1 MLDPILHGLMALA
14 QATAPAPQAAAPAKP
29 LTLQAQFDAA
39 NAAYSTKNC
48 VEALKLYDALERRTA
63 TSKNPLLT
71 GAIAVRSGICRVRTG
86 DSAGGAAAIR
96 RGLPALGA
104 KPDEFVADLGAAHLA
119 LGDAAYD
126 TFDYDTAATAY
137 KTALDMAKGIDRV
150 VPLLALARTL
160 SFDGDGRALAFAEEA
175 RKLAEAEPNIDKTTL
190 AAVQTRYARVLLNA
204 GRTADA
210 YTVLKDSLKKQGG
223 LDQRVN
229 LSEIAT
235 RADLAQAALLTGDR
249 ERARTYLAYTGAGR
263 LEKAPFAGA
272 RDMELPPCG
281 ATTGLKPG
289 DVAVVEFALGDDGIV
304 RNVAPIYTT
313 GNRAVALAFARAVS
327 DWSWQPSDATAI
339 PAFWRQSARVELRC
353 STAAERP
360 SITQPL
366 DDAFDAWLVSKGSP
380 PFAWADLPAAR
391 ALPLAQAEVRR
402 ARTAGDRFAE
412 LRALGWLFDSRLL
425 NAEESRPLVAE
436 AQSLAQATGAPV
448 AVATRFRISDAY
460 VAAKEYAQVVNGFRT
475 ILRRPEVAADP
486 LSAATVRMMLA
497 NSSNDVRGAERT
509 QLIDA
514 VLASPLPD
522 THPLKVAA
530 LLNRADMA
538 AQGGDTAAA
547 QAAFRR
553 TGLSSDQCALIAP
566 TPVVARS
573 GATSSRYPTEAFQMG
588 FEGWARVEFD
598 IAADGQTLTPR
609 TVAAYPPFVFGD
621 AAQKM
626 VAATRFRSSYRPDN
640 NTACTGNAQRF
651 MFQLPR

>member
-14 QATAPAPQAAAPAKP
+14 QAATPAPPAAAPPKP

-39 NAAYSTKNC
+39 NTAYSTRNC
-48 VEALKLYDALERRTA
+48 GEALKLYDALERRTT

-71 GAIAVRSGICRVRTG
+71 GAIAVRSGICRVRMG
-86 DSAGGAAAIR
+86 DREAGVAAIR
-96 RGLPALGA
+96 RGLPTLAA
-104 KPDEFVADLGAAHLA
+104 RPDEFGADLGSAHLA
-119 LGDAAYD
+119 LGDASYD
-126 TFDYDTAATAY
+126 AFDYDAAATSY
-137 KTALDMAKGIDRV
+137 KAALDLAKGLDRV
-150 VPLLALARTL
+150 IPLLALARTL
-160 SFDGDGRALAFAEEA
+160 SFDHDGHALAYAEEA
-175 RKLAEAEPNIDKTTL
+175 RKLTETEPNIDKATV
-190 AAVQTRYARVLLNA
+190 AAVQTRYARVLLNE

-229 LSEIAT
+229 LSEVAT
-235 RADLAQAALLTGDR
+235 RADLAQAALLNGDR

-272 RDMELPPCG
+272 RQMDLPACG
-281 ATTGLKPG
+281 GPAGLKPTE
-289 DVAVVEFALGDDGIV
+289 VAVIEFSLGDDGIV

-313 GNRAVALAFARAVS
+313 GNRAAALAFARAVG
-327 DWSWQPSDATAI
+327 DWSWQPEDATAI

-360 SITQPL
+360 SVTQPL
-366 DDAFDAWLVSKGSP
+366 DDAFDAWLTSKGSP
-380 PFAWADLPAAR
+380 ALAWEEQPAAR
-391 ALPLAQAEVRR
+391 ALPLARAEVQR
-402 ARTAGDRFAE
+402 ARAAGDRVAQ
-412 LRALGWLFDSRLL
+412 LRALGWMFNSQLV
-425 NAEESRPLVAE
+425 NAEEARPLVAE
-436 AQSLAQATGAPV
+436 ALTLAQATNAPV

-460 VAAKEYAQVVNGFRT
+460 VAAKEYRQVLDGFRT
-475 ILRRPEVAADP
+475 VLRRPEVAADP

-497 NSSNDVRGAERT
+497 NGGSQVRAAERT

-514 VLASPLPD
+514 VLAAPLPD

-530 LLNRADMA
+530 LLNRADLA

-547 QAAFRR
+547 QAAFNR

-566 TPVVARS
+566 TPAVARQ
-573 GATSSRYPTEAFQMG
+573 GATSSLYPTEALQMG

-598 IAADGQTLTPR
+598 IAADGHTLTPR

-626 VAATRFRSSYRPDN
+626 IGATRYRSSYRPDN
-640 NTACTGNAQRF
+640 NAACTGNSQRIVF
-651 MFQLPR
+651 NLPR